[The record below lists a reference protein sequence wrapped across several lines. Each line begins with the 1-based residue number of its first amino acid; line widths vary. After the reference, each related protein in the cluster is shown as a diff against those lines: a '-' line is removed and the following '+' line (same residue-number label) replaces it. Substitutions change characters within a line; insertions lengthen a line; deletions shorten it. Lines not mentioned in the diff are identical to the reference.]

1 MMYALCLHLHVLEE
15 GGLLPSSFFHYK
27 TVAHSILGTELPR
40 LSICISYKHPIL
52 INLLLAYQKKKKKS
66 DAQSTHRSLH
76 HNPSWLRDVYTHMGG
91 SLDISNTGKSK

>member
-40 LSICISYKHPIL
+40 LSVCISYKHPIL
-52 INLLLAYQKKKKKS
+52 INLLLRKKKKR
-66 DAQSTHRSLH
+66 AMLSLH
-76 HNPSWLRDVYTHMGG
+76 IGLFTTIHLG
-91 SLDISNTGKSK
+91 